1 MPFNQRTSAPENRM
15 NRRIFLRLT
24 ALGGGAALLAAC
36 QSPAPANPATTAPP
50 DGPAAPAKPAAPAA
64 PAKPAEPVAKG
75 PTASTGASSELDAL
89 VAPAKQEG
97 EVVIYMGRA
106 GSRQLRDGVA
116 EFEKKYGI
124 KMTAVVGSGNEGADK
139 VLAERDTGLFTAD
152 IWMGGLTTI
161 NSRLLPKSVLDPIE
175 PQFVLPEIK
184 DKSLWYKGQHWW
196 GDPEKKF
203 TFLFSASPSPIASY
217 NTSLVKDSDI
227 QSWWDLL
234 DAKWKGKI
242 VSRDPAQAGSGGN
255 TAYLYFHPQLGQDF
269 LKKLYTEQD
278 VVITKDARQGAEWLA
293 LGKYSIYVLGSGN
306 DVQELKGQ
314 GLPVDDWLRPT
325 KEGARISAG
334 GTGTV
339 SVFNRAAHPNA
350 SKLFIN
356 WWLSKEGQLT
366 SQRVDPED
374 ESLRMDIAKDMVN
387 PEHRR
392 DPNVEYSFMD
402 ADPRVLAG
410 EAEMLDFMKSVL
422 GPGR

>member
-1 MPFNQRTSAPENRM
+1 MMARELRKVADRF
-15 NRRIFLRLT
+15 NRRMFLRVSV
-24 ALGGGAALLAAC
+24 LGGGAALLSAC
-36 QSPAPANPATTAPP
+36 QSGSPATPP
-50 DGPAAPAKPAAPAA
+50 TAKPAASEPPPKPAEPAAKAPAA
-64 PAKPAEPVAKG
+64 PASAA
-75 PTASTGASSELDAL
+75 SELDAL

-124 KMTAVVGSGNEGADK
+124 KASAVVGSGNENAEK

-152 IWMGGLTTI
+152 LWMGGLTTI
-161 NSRLLPKSVLDPIE
+161 NSRLLPKNALDPIE
-175 PQFVLPEIK
+175 PLFVLPEIK
-184 DKSLWYKGQHWW
+184 DKAGWYKGQHWW

-203 TFLFSASPSPIASY
+203 TFLFAASPSPIASY
-217 NTSLVKDSDI
+217 NTTLVKDSDI

-242 VSRDPAQAGSGGN
+242 VSRDPSQAGSGGN

-269 LKKLYTEQD
+269 LRRLYTEQD

-293 LGKYSIYVLGSGN
+293 LGKYPLYILGSGN
-306 DVQELKGQ
+306 DVQELKSQ
-314 GLPVDDWLRPT
+314 GLPVEDWLRPT
-325 KEGARISAG
+325 KEGARISSG
-334 GTGTV
+334 GTGTI

-350 SKLFIN
+350 AKLFTN

-366 SQRVDPED
+366 AQRVNSED
-374 ESLRMDIAKDMVN
+374 ESLRVDIAKDMLSSD
-387 PEHRR
+387 HRR

-402 ADPRVLAG
+402 ADPQVVAR
-410 EAEMLDFMKSVL
+410 EAEMLDFMKKVL
-422 GPGR
+422 ETSG